1 VTQAL
6 PALNK
11 AQPQTKAAA
20 VQGNY
25 AAAPQQDTAT
35 ENYADLLAGITQE
48 SSQQA
53 AQHSGLSEQSDT
65 ALPADAAAI
74 EAALAAAAPTDITD
88 IVTAELLPMPA
99 ADSAAMQ
106 QSRSDS
112 QTNTV
117 AALNLSYS
125 FAAERSVFYSNMQ
138 TDIAANLN
146 AVAQNNSTATAGQTA
161 AMAALAASAAT
172 ATATE
177 AQRQAVTEQT
187 LLTQQA
193 QQNSAAQQTGLSQQT
208 TLPLQGT
215 SLQQFIRQAQGAM
228 QQQDSSAAVSSTA
241 AAANPLGGPASGAE
255 AALSFKA
262 DLAGLQSSQW
272 GQKLVHLLSDKI
284 NLQLGQQIQRAQI
297 RLDPPQLGVI
307 ELSVSVDG
315 DRTTVQLYAANSQVR
330 EAMQQNLDQLRQQ
343 LAQRLGAEQNLQLDV
358 RDQAQQQQTKQQG
371 AVAQH
376 IATQYADDA
385 AELNSAAAM
394 QQTTGWLDRLV

>member
-11 AQPQTKAAA
+11 AQPQTKTAA

-25 AAAPQQDTAT
+25 AATPNQDAAADS
-35 ENYADLLAGITQE
+35 YADLLAGVTQ
-48 SSQQA
+48 Q
-53 AQHSGLSEQSDT
+53 SEQQNEQSAAVDNT
-65 ALPADAAAI
+65 LPAETAAI
-74 EAALAAAAPTDITD
+74 EIALTETVLNG
-88 IVTAELLPMPA
+88 IVDANLATVTSPMPL
-99 ADSAAMQ
+99 ADSATAQ

-112 QTNTV
+112 QTSTV

-138 TDIAANLN
+138 TDTATNLN
-146 AVAQNNSTATAGQTA
+146 GVTQNNTAVATGQTA
-161 AMAALAASAAT
+161 AMAALAASAA

-177 AQRQAVTEQT
+177 LQRQAATEQT

-208 TLPLQGT
+208 ALPPQGT
-215 SLQQFIRQAQGAM
+215 SLQQFIRQAQGAV
-228 QQQDSSAAVSSTA
+228 QQQDSSAAVSNTA
-241 AAANPLGGPASGAE
+241 AATPAGTASGTE

-315 DRTTVQLYAANSQVR
+315 DRTSVQLYAANSQVR

-343 LAQRLGAEQNLQLDV
+343 LAQRLGSEQSLQLDV
-358 RDQAQQQQTKQQG
+358 RDQAQQQSKQQG
-371 AVAQH
+371 AVTQH
-376 IATQYADDA
+376 IAAQYADDA
-385 AELNSAAAM
+385 AELSSAAAM

>member
-1 VTQAL
+1 MTQAL

-11 AQPQTKAAA
+11 AQPQTKTAA
-20 VQGNY
+20 VQSNY
-25 AAAPQQDTAT
+25 AATPNQDAAADS
-35 ENYADLLAGITQE
+35 YADLLAGVTQ
-48 SSQQA
+48 Q
-53 AQHSGLSEQSDT
+53 SEQQNEQSAAVDT
-65 ALPADAAAI
+65 TLPAETAAI
-74 EAALAAAAPTDITD
+74 EIALTETVLNG
-88 IVTAELLPMPA
+88 IVDADLATVTSPMQL
-99 ADSAAMQ
+99 ADSATAQ

-112 QTNTV
+112 QTSTV

-138 TDIAANLN
+138 TDTATNLN
-146 AVAQNNSTATAGQTA
+146 GVAQNNSAVATGQTA
-161 AMAALAASAAT
+161 AMAALAASAAA

-177 AQRQAVTEQT
+177 AQRQAATEQT

-208 TLPLQGT
+208 ALPLQGT
-215 SLQQFIRQAQGAM
+215 SLQQFIRQAQGAV
-228 QQQDSSAAVSSTA
+228 QQQDSSAAVSNTA
-241 AAANPLGGPASGAE
+241 AATPAGTASGTE

-343 LAQRLGAEQNLQLDV
+343 LAQRLGSEQSLQLDV
-358 RDQAQQQQTKQQG
+358 RDQTQQQSKQQG
-371 AVAQH
+371 AVTQH
-376 IATQYADDA
+376 IAAQYADDA
-385 AELNSAAAM
+385 AELSSAAAM

>member
-1 VTQAL
+1 MTQAL

-11 AQPQTKAAA
+11 AQPQTKTAA

-25 AAAPQQDTAT
+25 AATPNQDAAADS
-35 ENYADLLAGITQE
+35 YADLLAGVTQ
-48 SSQQA
+48 Q
-53 AQHSGLSEQSDT
+53 SEQQNEQSAAVDNT
-65 ALPADAAAI
+65 LPAETAAI
-74 EAALAAAAPTDITD
+74 EIALTETVLNG
-88 IVTAELLPMPA
+88 IVDANLATVTSPMPL
-99 ADSAAMQ
+99 ADSATAQ

-112 QTNTV
+112 QTSTV

-138 TDIAANLN
+138 TDTATNLN
-146 AVAQNNSTATAGQTA
+146 GVTQNNTAVATGQTA
-161 AMAALAASAAT
+161 AMAALAASAA

-177 AQRQAVTEQT
+177 LQRQAATEQT

-208 TLPLQGT
+208 ALPPQGT
-215 SLQQFIRQAQGAM
+215 SLQQFIRQAQGAV
-228 QQQDSSAAVSSTA
+228 QQQDSSAAVSNTA
-241 AAANPLGGPASGAE
+241 AATPAGTASGTE

-315 DRTTVQLYAANSQVR
+315 DRTSVQLYAANSQVR

-343 LAQRLGAEQNLQLDV
+343 LAQRLGSEQSLQLDV
-358 RDQAQQQQTKQQG
+358 RDQAQQQSKQQG
-371 AVAQH
+371 AVTQH
-376 IATQYADDA
+376 IAAQYADDA
-385 AELNSAAAM
+385 AELSSAAAM

>member
-1 VTQAL
+1 MTQL
-6 PALNK
+6 MPALNK
-11 AQPQTKAAA
+11 AQSQAKTAA

-25 AAAPQQDTAT
+25 ATAPQQDSAA
-35 ENYADLLAGITQE
+35 ENYADLLAGITQQ
-48 SSQQA
+48 STQQ
-53 AQHSGLSEQSDT
+53 SEPSEVADT
-65 ALPADAAAI
+65 ALPSDGAAIEVAVADAA
-74 EAALAAAAPTDITD
+74 LFDITD
-88 IVTAELLPMPA
+88 IVTAELLPVPLTDNA
-99 ADSAAMQ
+99 TTQ
-106 QSRSDS
+106 QSHADS

-125 FAAERSVFYSNMQ
+125 FAAERSVFYSNIP
-138 TDIAANLN
+138 TDTAAGLN
-146 AVAQNNSTATAGQTA
+146 AVAQHNSVAATGQTA

-193 QQNSAAQQTGLSQQT
+193 QQNTAAQQAGLAPQT
-208 TLPLQGT
+208 VLPLQGT
-215 SLQQFIRQAQGAM
+215 SLQQFIRQALGSV
-228 QQQDSSAAVSSTA
+228 QQQDSSSAAVSGVTATAAASGSTA
-241 AAANPLGGPASGAE
+241 AGAE
-255 AALSFKA
+255 AALSWKA

-315 DRTTVQLYAANSQVR
+315 DRTSVQLYAANSQVR

-343 LAQRLGAEQNLQLDV
+343 LAQRLGAEQSLQLDV
-358 RDQAQQQQTKQQG
+358 RDQAQQQSKQHS
-371 AVAQH
+371 AVATQ
-376 IATQYADDA
+376 IAAQLADDA
-385 AELNSAAAM
+385 AELNSAAAV